1 MNDFVQAFH
10 FIARNGQVPGAP
22 QLPSLS
28 QLTLEH
34 LKISAIGIGLAALI
48 ALPLGIWLGHLRRG
62 SFVAITIGN
71 LGRALPSLAVLAI
84 GVAFLG
90 LGLLNVEVALVILAA
105 PPLFTNAYVAMAEAD
120 SDLVDAARGMGM
132 SGREIALNVKL
143 PLALPLLFAGL
154 RTATL
159 LVIATAT
166 ITALTGY
173 SGSLGDIIANETSYH
188 LSGVLGAAICV
199 ATLALLVDGLLAL
212 IERAVTPRGIRMARR
227 QAAQGSA
234 S

>member
-1 MNDFVQAFH
+1 MSDFSDAFR
-10 FIARNGQVPGAP
+10 FIGRNGQVPGAP
-22 QLPSLS
+22 HLPSLS
-28 QLTLEH
+28 HLTLEH
-34 LKISAIGIGLAALI
+34 VKISVIAVAISALI
-48 ALPLGIWLGHLRRG
+48 ALPLGIWLGHLRKG
-62 SFVAITIGN
+62 SFIAITIGN

-90 LGLLNVEVALVILAA
+90 LGLTNVEVALVILAA
-105 PPLFTNAYVAMAEAD
+105 PPLFTNAYVAMTEAD
-120 SDLVDAARGMGM
+120 DDLVDAAKGMGM

-188 LSGVLGAAICV
+188 LSGVLGAAIVV
-199 ATLALLVDGLLAL
+199 ATLALAVDALLAL
-212 IERAVTPRGIRMARR
+212 IERAVTPKGLRLAQREARQRRG
-227 QAAQGSA
+227 
-234 S
+234 